1 MTTRLEIASLGYHD
15 VTDDP
20 FVSGFQ
26 RSGAMPFKHTVAG
39 FVRDLDAIGAAPV
52 APELVTDI
60 DLSAPGRHLL
70 LTFDDGGRSALHIG
84 DALCAR
90 GWRGHFFIV
99 TNLLGVRTFLAPAD
113 IRQLRSCG
121 HLIGSHSHTHPDIF
135 NALSPRRMLEEWHA
149 STDALSQVLGER
161 CATAAVPG
169 GDISPQVLESAAA
182 AGLRA
187 LFTSE
192 PWLVPRRVH
201 GCWIL
206 GRYIV
211 KAATPAAR
219 IAALAAF
226 RGWRGAW
233 LVRRVKVAARAALP
247 SLYRAYVARTTREW
261 DAVAERP

>member
-1 MTTRLEIASLGYHD
+1 MTAHLEIASFGYHD

-26 RSGAMPFKHTVAG
+26 RAGALPFKHTVTG
-39 FVRDLDAIGAAPV
+39 FARDLDAIAGGPSAPR
-52 APELVTDI
+52 LVTDI
-60 DLSAPGRHLL
+60 DLSIPGRHLL
-70 LTFDDGGRSALHIG
+70 LTFDDGGKSALHIG

-90 GWRGHFFIV
+90 GWKGHFFIV
-99 TNLLGVRTFLAPAD
+99 TDLLGTRTLLAPAEL
-113 IRQLRSCG
+113 RHLRSSG
-121 HLIGSHSHTHPDIF
+121 HLIGSHSRTHPDIF

-182 AGLRA
+182 AGLRS

-211 KAATPAAR
+211 KAATPSSRVAD
-219 IAALAAF
+219 LAAF
-226 RGWRGAW
+226 HGWRSA
-233 LVRRVKVAARAALP
+233 LLARRAKVMARAVMPA
-247 SLYRAYVARTTREW
+247 LYRAYVARSTRAW
-261 DAVAERP
+261 DTVAGRP